1 MKRTW
6 VYHATRWGALVAGLV
21 LTAAAVWTGPPPPPL
36 LLATFVL
43 LSLAAESGYISLPYA
58 GSVSFGAVV
67 TLPAIVAFGPGY
79 AALCGALGQIAI
91 HLRNRR
97 PRETLIFNASQRAV
111 SLVLAGVAW
120 TWVASGRPVPGPV
133 PPVFARAAVVPAAL
147 VCVAVYALSTHL
159 LVSLYSASRRAQ
171 PVWAVLVGNASIR
184 FAATMALGS
193 FGLLVA
199 VNVMRIEVLPEDF
212 EYVLLLPVAAGV
224 IFLFYEGQRQASR
237 QVVRLYSAVTDLVQ
251 ATDLD
256 QLLGRL
262 ANLLERTAAPAGL
275 WVALRNG
282 GEQFDVAVSRGLDPA
297 AAQQLAGLVTREIWG
312 PHPTASAKLE
322 RIADLEHDC
331 PEARAAAGSA
341 RSVLLAPLIAGPD
354 LVGALGMV
362 HQITDYFIPAQD
374 RTVEM
379 LAAQAALVV
388 NYLRLYRESQH
399 NLAKAGTL
407 QTRNAELLRESQ
419 RRAHQLA
426 LLNRAFVRVATS
438 LAADEV
444 FAGLVDELH
453 STLGYPR
460 VALQLVETDTLRL
473 VADRGYATAPERV
486 PAGRGIAG
494 RVARTGQPAL
504 VLDVHRDPD
513 YIESHPMVTQVASAP
528 ITSRAGI
535 IGVISVE
542 SIEPV
547 LASVDLE
554 LLTTLA
560 GYATLAIENARHY
573 EEARILATTDGLTGL
588 PNRRMLW
595 EAFERELARAKRYGV
610 PLSVVMVEVDHFKQ
624 YNDTHGHLRGDDLL
638 RRIGGLLT
646 KEHRA
651 QTDVVARYGGD
662 EFVVLL
668 PQTEKAT
675 AGAVADRIRRAVGDE
690 GRPRVTVS
698 LGVATYPEDGQTIE
712 ELLRVA
718 DRLMYDVKAAGG
730 DAVAVAAGVP
740 LTARADPTSRSAS

>member
-21 LTAAAVWTGPPPPPL
+21 LTTAAVWTGPPPPPL
-36 LLATFVL
+36 LLVTFAL
-43 LSLAAESGYISLPYA
+43 LSLAAESGHISLPHA

-67 TLPAIVAFGPGY
+67 TLPAIVALGPGY
-79 AALCGALGQIAI
+79 AALCGALGQFGI

-97 PRETLIFNASQRAV
+97 PRETLVFNASQRAV
-111 SLVLAGVAW
+111 SLVLAGIAW
-120 TWVASGRPVPGPV
+120 TGVASGRAVPGPAH
-133 PPVFARAAVVPAAL
+133 PVLAPAAVVPAAL
-147 VCVAVYALSTHL
+147 ACVAVYALATHV
-159 LVSLYSASRRAQ
+159 LVSLFSASRRAL
-171 PVWAVLVGNASIR
+171 PVWAVMVGNASIR
-184 FAATMALGS
+184 FATTTALGS
-193 FGLLVA
+193 FGLLLA
-199 VNVMRIEVLPEDF
+199 VIVFGIHVLPEDF
-212 EYVLLLPVAAGV
+212 EYVLLLPTVAGV
-224 IFLFYEGQRQASR
+224 VFLFYDVHRQTSR
-237 QVVRLYSAVTDLVQ
+237 QLLRLYSAVTDLVQ

-256 QLLGRL
+256 RLLGRL
-262 ANLLERTAAPAGL
+262 ADLLERTASPAGL

-282 GEQFDVAVSRGLDPA
+282 GEQFDVAVSRGLDAPA
-297 AAQQLAGLVTREIWG
+297 AQRLAGVVTREVWG
-312 PHPTASAKLE
+312 PHPAASARLV
-322 RIADLEHDC
+322 RIADYAHNL
-331 PEARAAAGSA
+331 PEALTAGGPV
-341 RSVLLAPLIAGPD
+341 RSILLAPLTAGPD

-362 HQITDYFIPAQD
+362 HPITDYFIPAQD

-379 LAAQAALVV
+379 LAAQAAFVV

-399 NLAKAGTL
+399 NLAKAGAL

-426 LLNRAFVRVATS
+426 LLNRAFMRVATS
-438 LAADEV
+438 LAAEEV

-460 VALQLVETDTLRL
+460 VALHLLEGDTLRL
-473 VADRGYATAPERV
+473 VADRGYATAHERV
-486 PAGRGIAG
+486 PAARGIAG
-494 RVARTGQPAL
+494 RVARTGKPAL

-513 YIESHPMVTQVASAP
+513 YVESHPMVTQAASAP
-528 ITSRAGI
+528 IGSRAGI

-547 LASVDLE
+547 LAAVDLE

-573 EEARILATTDGLTGL
+573 EEARTLATTDGLTGL

-595 EAFERELARAKRYGV
+595 EAFERELARSKRYGA
-610 PLSVVMVEVDHFKQ
+610 PLSVVMVEVDRFKQ

-638 RRIGGLLT
+638 RRIAGVLT

-651 QTDVVARYGGD
+651 RIDVVARYGGD

-668 PQTEKAT
+668 PQAGKAT
-675 AGAVADRIRRAVGDE
+675 AAAVAERIRRAVGAE
-690 GRPRVTVS
+690 GAPRVTVS
-698 LGVATYPEDGQTIE
+698 LGVATCPEDGQAIE

-730 DAVAVAAGVP
+730 DAVAAATGAP
-740 LTARADPTSRSAS
+740 LTVRRDPTSRSAF